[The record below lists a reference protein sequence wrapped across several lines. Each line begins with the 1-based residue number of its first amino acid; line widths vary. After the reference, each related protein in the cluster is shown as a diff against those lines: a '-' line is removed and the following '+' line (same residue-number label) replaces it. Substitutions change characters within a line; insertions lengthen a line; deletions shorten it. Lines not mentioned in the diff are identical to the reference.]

1 VLNTDR
7 ETIPWRMLE
16 IQMTKMKSQ
25 YWPPDEQ
32 MPSVDE
38 FVVVTE
44 IQNIQNLHLY
54 LSTSYPLKRVHNW
67 NSLCVPV

>member
-1 VLNTDR
+1 
-7 ETIPWRMLE
+7 MLE

-54 LSTSYPLKRVHNW
+54 LSTSYALKRVHN
-67 NSLCVPV
+67 